1 MTIVP
6 FTRQGTDPD
15 RFLSAIRQVGLD
27 FATFDGDAPQPRLTD
42 LQAVLAVAEQAFGVS
57 LEPADLERP
66 WPCVRILPMLEDV
79 PRPAE
84 RSTMKF
90 SINDPVVDL
99 LVGHAEEE
107 RIAVALATQ
116 VRGLLAE
123 AGLDGY
129 GELVEWVE
137 AALVGQRRV
146 VVNEDSLGLLL
157 RRLGQEQ
164 YVAERYAQLGSISG
178 WLSKDE
184 QFRRARRWDAAQVL
198 RRVTASAPLRALG
211 AALVHRRRWKADGWR
226 EQILADLSSVRV
238 PADQLREAERRWR
251 AE

>member
-15 RFLSAIRQVGLD
+15 RFLSLIRQVGLD
-27 FATFDGDAPQPRLTD
+27 FATFDGDAAQPRPTD
-42 LQAVLAVAEQAFGVS
+42 LQAALAVAEQAFGVS

-66 WPCVRILPMLEDV
+66 WPCARILPILEDV

-84 RSTMKF
+84 RSTMNF

-107 RIAVALATQ
+107 RVAVALATQ
-116 VRGLLAE
+116 VRRLLAE

-137 AALVGQRRV
+137 AALAGQRRV

-226 EQILADLSSVRV
+226 EQILADLASVRV